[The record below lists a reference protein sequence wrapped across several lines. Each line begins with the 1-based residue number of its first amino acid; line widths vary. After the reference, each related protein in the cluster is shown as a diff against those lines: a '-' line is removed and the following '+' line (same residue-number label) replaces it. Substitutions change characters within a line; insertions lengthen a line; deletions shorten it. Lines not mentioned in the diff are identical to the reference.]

1 MVNING
7 MMIFFIKCKKKKIK
21 QRVLKIDGKSV

>member
-7 MMIFFIKCKKKKIK
+7 MMIFFIKCKKKIK